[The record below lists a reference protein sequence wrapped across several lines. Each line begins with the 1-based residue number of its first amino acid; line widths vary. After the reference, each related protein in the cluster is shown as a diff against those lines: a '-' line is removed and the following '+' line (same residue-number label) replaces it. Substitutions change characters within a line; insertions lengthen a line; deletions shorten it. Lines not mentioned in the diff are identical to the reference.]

1 MANNIDASIL
11 AKLGISNAGTT
22 QTTESS
28 KDKLG
33 QKDFLKLMVAQLKNQ
48 DPLKPMENGDFLGQM
63 AQFSSVTGLQDLQA
77 SFNQL
82 AGVMQSNQALQAS
95 ALVGRSALVP
105 GNAAVLAS
113 SGQTVSGAVDLPAS
127 TSDVAL
133 AVTDQSGTV
142 IRLMSMGPQ
151 ASGLASFQWDGKTD
165 AGELAPPGR
174 YKIVA
179 NAMLDGKVQ
188 AVDTLVAARVES
200 VTLGR
205 GGQESTLNLAGLG
218 SLEMSKVRQIM

>member
-11 AKLGISNAGTT
+11 SKLGISNASTA
-22 QTTESS
+22 QAAESS

-48 DPLKPMENGDFLGQM
+48 DPMKPMENGDFLGQM
-63 AQFSSVTGLQDLQA
+63 AQFSSVTGLQELQA

-105 GNAAVLAS
+105 GNAAVLS
-113 SGQTVSGAVDLPAS
+113 PGQMVLGAVDLPAS

-142 IRLMSMGPQ
+142 VRLMSMGPQ

-165 AGELAPPGR
+165 AGELAPAGR

>member
-11 AKLGISNAGTT
+11 AKLGISNANTA
-22 QTTESS
+22 QAAESS

-48 DPLKPMENGDFLGQM
+48 DPMKPMENGDFLGQM

-105 GNAAVLAS
+105 GNAAMLS
-113 SGQTVSGAVDLPAS
+113 SGQMVLGAVDLPAS
-127 TSDVAL
+127 TANVAL
-133 AVTDQSGTV
+133 AVTDQSGKV
-142 IRLMSMGPQ
+142 VRLMNMGPQ
-151 ASGLASFQWDGKTD
+151 ATGLASFQWDGKTD
-165 AGELAPPGR
+165 SGELAAAGR
-174 YKIVA
+174 YKVVA
-179 NAMLDGKVQ
+179 NAMVDGKVQ

>member
-11 AKLGISNAGTT
+11 SKLGISNASTA
-22 QTTESS
+22 QAVESS

-63 AQFSSVTGLQDLQA
+63 AQFSSVTGLQELQA

-105 GNAAVLAS
+105 GNAAVLSA
-113 SGQTVSGAVDLPAS
+113 GQTVSGAVDLPAS

-133 AVTDQSGTV
+133 AVTDQSGKV
-142 IRLMSMGPQ
+142 VRLMSMGPQ

-165 AGELAPPGR
+165 AGELAPAGR

>member
-11 AKLGISNAGTT
+11 SKLGISNASTA
-22 QTTESS
+22 QAAESS

-33 QKDFLKLMVAQLKNQ
+33 QKDFLRLMVAQLKNQ

-113 SGQTVSGAVDLPAS
+113 GQTISGAVDLPAS

-133 AVTDQSGTV
+133 AVTDQAGKV
-142 IRLMSMGPQ
+142 VRLMNMGPQ

-165 AGELAPPGR
+165 AGELASAGR
-174 YKIVA
+174 YNIVA

-200 VTLGR
+200 VTLRR

>member
-11 AKLGISNAGTT
+11 AKLGISNENTT
-22 QTTESS
+22 QAAASS

-48 DPLKPMENGDFLGQM
+48 DPMKPMENGDFLGQM

-82 AGVMQSNQALQAS
+82 AGVMQSSQALQAS
-95 ALVGRSALVP
+95 ALVGRSVLMP
-105 GNAAVLAS
+105 SNAAALSAGQPVL
-113 SGQTVSGAVDLPAS
+113 GAVDVPAS
-127 TSDVAL
+127 TSDVTL
-133 AVTDQSGTV
+133 TVTDQTGQMV
-142 IRLMSMGPQ
+142 RVMNMGQQ
-151 ASGLASFQWDGKTD
+151 AGGLARFEWDGKTD
-165 AGELAPPGR
+165 AGDMMAPGR
-174 YKIVA
+174 YKITASAVI
-179 NAMLDGKVQ
+179 DGKTQ

-205 GGQESTLNLAGLG
+205 GGQESTLSLAGLG
-218 SLEMSKVRQIM
+218 SLEMSKIRQIM

>member
-11 AKLGISNAGTT
+11 SKLGISSASTA
-22 QTTESS
+22 QAVESS

-95 ALVGRSALVP
+95 ALVGRTALVP
-105 GNAAVLAS
+105 GNAAVLSA
-113 SGQTVSGAVDLPAS
+113 GQTVSGAVDLPAS

-133 AVTDQSGTV
+133 AVTDQSGKV

-151 ASGLASFQWDGKTD
+151 ASGLASFQWNGKTD
-165 AGELAPPGR
+165 AGELAPAGR

>member
-11 AKLGISNAGTT
+11 AKLGISSANTA
-22 QTTESS
+22 QTAESS

-48 DPLKPMENGDFLGQM
+48 DPMKPMENGDFLGQM

-105 GNAAVLAS
+105 GNTAMLS
-113 SGQTVSGAVDLPAS
+113 SGQMVLGAVDLSAS
-127 TSDVAL
+127 TAEVGL
-133 AVTDQSGTV
+133 AVTDQSGKV
-142 IRLMSMGPQ
+142 VRLMNMGPQ

-165 AGELAPPGR
+165 AGELASAGR

-179 NAMLDGKVQ
+179 NAMVDGKVQ

>member
-11 AKLGISNAGTT
+11 AKLGISNANTPQAAG
-22 QTTESS
+22 SA

-48 DPLKPMENGDFLGQM
+48 DPMKPMQNGEFLGQM

-105 GNAAVLAS
+105 SDAAVLS
-113 SGQTVSGAVDLPAS
+113 PGQTMLSAVDLPAS
-127 TSDVAL
+127 TSDVTLTINDKA
-133 AVTDQSGTV
+133 GKI
-142 IRLMSMGPQ
+142 IRTISMGQQ
-151 ASGLASFQWDGKTD
+151 ASGLASFQWDGKTN
-165 AGELAPPGR
+165 AGDIAAAGR

-179 NAMLDGKVQ
+179 NAMINGKTQ

-205 GGQESTLNLAGLG
+205 GGQESTLNLAGVG
-218 SLEMSKVRQIM
+218 SLEMSKIRQIL

>member
-1 MANNIDASIL
+1 MANNIDTNIL
-11 AKLGISNAGTT
+11 AKLGISNASTA
-22 QTTESS
+22 QAAESS

-105 GNAAVLAS
+105 GNTAVLS
-113 SGQTVSGAVDLPAS
+113 SGQAVSGAVDLPAS

-133 AVTDQSGTV
+133 AVTDQSGKV

-151 ASGLASFQWDGKTD
+151 ASGLTSVQWDGKTD
-165 AGELAPPGR
+165 AGELAPSGR

-179 NAMLDGKVQ
+179 NAVIDGKVQ

>member
-1 MANNIDASIL
+1 MSNNIDASIL
-11 AKLGISNAGTT
+11 SKLGISNAGTA
-22 QTTESS
+22 QAAESA

-48 DPLKPMENGDFLGQM
+48 DPMKPMDNGNFLGQM
-63 AQFSSVTGLQDLQA
+63 AQFSSVTGLQELQA

-105 GNAAVLAS
+105 GNAAVLS
-113 SGQTVSGAVDLPAS
+113 SGQAVSGAVDLPAS
-127 TSDVAL
+127 TSDVSL
-133 AVTDQSGTV
+133 AITDQSGKV
-142 IRLMSMGPQ
+142 VRLMNMGPQ

-165 AGELAPPGR
+165 AGELAPAGR

-179 NAMLDGKVQ
+179 NAMLEGKVQ